1 MAQLRVLLTGHKG
14 YIGSVLAPLLVQAGY
29 EVVGMDT
36 RYFGSCT
43 LVSDQAPI
51 WSINKDIRQIEQ
63 NDLRGYHAVI
73 HLAALS
79 NDPIG
84 NLDAGWTRQ
93 INFEASVRLAEYA
106 KAAGV
111 ERFLFSSSCIMY
123 GMSEAQIVNEESP
136 LDPRTEYA
144 RSKVLAERMI
154 SALADDGFS
163 PTFLR
168 NGTIYGLSPR
178 MRFDT
183 VLNDLVATGLTTGKV
198 VVRGDGK
205 PWRPVIHIQ
214 DVARAFIAVL
224 QAPIE
229 KIHNQAFNTGANE
242 LNYQI
247 VDLAR
252 IVTRTIPDCKLEL
265 QAQSC
270 ADQRTYKA
278 DFGKF
283 ARTFPDF
290 KFRWSAEQ
298 GAKDL
303 HRAFQSIGLTYSDLT
318 NERFTRLRWLRHLIE
333 TDQLDDALYWRQ
345 PAERAAWASVGGL
358 S

>member
-1 MAQLRVLLTGHKG
+1 MTQKRVLITGHKG
-14 YIGSVLAPLLVQAGY
+14 YIGSVLAPLLVQAGHD
-29 EVVGMDT
+29 VVGIDT
-36 RYFGSCT
+36 GYFGSCT
-43 LVSDQAPI
+43 LVPDPVPI
-51 WSINKDIRQIEQ
+51 PSIDKDIRRV
-63 NDLRGYHAVI
+63 NPDDLRGYGAVI

-93 INFEASVRLAEYA
+93 INCEGSIRLAEYA

-111 ERFLFSSSCIMY
+111 KRFLFSSSCIMY
-123 GMSEAQIVNEESP
+123 GMSEANVVDETSP

-144 RSKVLAERMI
+144 RSKVVAEQAISELAG
-154 SALADDGFS
+154 DGFS

-183 VLNDLVATGLTTGKV
+183 VLNDLVATALTTGKV
-198 VVRGDGK
+198 VLHGDGK
-205 PWRPVIHIQ
+205 PWRPVIHIE
-214 DVARAFIAVL
+214 DVAAAFLTAL
-224 QAPIE
+224 EAPIE
-229 KIHNQAFNTGANE
+229 KVHNQAFNTGADE

-247 VDLAR
+247 LDLAH
-252 IVTRTIPDCKLEL
+252 IVARTVPDCSLEL
-265 QAQSC
+265 EAKGS

-290 KFRWSAEQ
+290 QFRWNAET
-298 GAKDL
+298 GAEDL
-303 HRAFQSIGLTYSDLT
+303 WRKFLEFGLTYSDLT
-318 NERFTRLRWLRHLIE
+318 DKRFTRLRWLRHLLE
-333 TDQLDDALYWRQ
+333 SEQLDESLDWHRPVKREVY
-345 PAERAAWASVGGL
+345 AEAGELR
-358 S
+358 

>member
-1 MAQLRVLLTGHKG
+1 MTQKRVLITGHKG
-14 YIGSVLAPLLVQAGY
+14 YIGSVLAPLLVRAGHD
-29 EVVGMDT
+29 VTGIDT
-36 RYFGSCT
+36 GYFGSCT
-43 LVSDQAPI
+43 LVPDPMPI
-51 WSINKDIRQIEQ
+51 PSIDKDIRRVSRD
-63 NDLRGYHAVI
+63 DLRGYDAVI

-93 INFEASVRLAEYA
+93 INCEGSIRLAEYA

-123 GMSEAQIVNEESP
+123 GMSEANVVDETSP

-144 RSKVLAERMI
+144 RSKVSAERVI
-154 SALADDGFS
+154 AALACSGFS

-183 VLNDLVATGLTTGKV
+183 VLNDLVATACTTGKV
-198 VVRGDGK
+198 VLHGDGT
-205 PWRPVIHIQ
+205 PWRPVIHVE
-214 DVARAFIAVL
+214 DVAAAFMTAL
-224 QAPIE
+224 EAPLE
-229 KIHNQAFNTGANE
+229 KVHNQAFNTGAND

-247 VDLAR
+247 IDLAH
-252 IVTRTIPDCKLEL
+252 IVARTVPDCSLEL
-265 QAQSC
+265 EAKDS

-290 KFRWSAEQ
+290 HFRWNAER
-298 GAKDL
+298 GADDL
-303 HRAFQSIGLTYSDLT
+303 WRRFLEIGLTRSDLT
-318 NERFTRLRWLRHLIE
+318 DKRFTRLRWLRHLLE
-333 TDQLDDALYWRQ
+333 SEQLDDALEWRR
-345 PAERAAWASVGGL
+345 PVKNMVYAAAGGL
-358 S
+358 R